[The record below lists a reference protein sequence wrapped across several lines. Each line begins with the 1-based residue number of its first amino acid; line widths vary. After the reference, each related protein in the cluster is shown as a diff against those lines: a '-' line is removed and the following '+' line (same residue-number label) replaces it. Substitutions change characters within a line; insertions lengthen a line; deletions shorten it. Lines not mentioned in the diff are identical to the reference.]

1 MVVVISV
8 CNHTKVCNILYV
20 IKQKDQNKHWL
31 TSEFNSFASKVLIQ
45 SCYKVLGILKA
56 QQEQMEIF
64 MILKTSNVDYQRN
77 VIFVN
82 KK

>member
-8 CNHTKVCNILYV
+8 CNHTKD
-20 IKQKDQNKHWL
+20 QKDQNKDWL
-31 TSEFNSFASKVLIQ
+31 TSEFNSFAPTALIQ